1 VKVVVAAIGTNHYFH
16 MASQLEKR
24 GVLETIFTGYPR
36 FKLRNVHVSD
46 SRIRTYPWIQTLYMA
61 NGRYRLGGER
71 LARFLCHLANRTLD
85 RFVAGKMSGCDV
97 LVGQSNCSL
106 WSGRQ
111 IQASGGIYVVDR
123 PCAHIQVQDRL
134 LREEYARHGLP
145 YSGIDPRIIK
155 REQLEY
161 STADAILVASTFA
174 YQSFVDMGF
183 EAKKLMKIPYG
194 VDTRQFSPTGEAR
207 FGEFT
212 VLFVGNAS
220 IQKGVPN
227 LLAAASKLKSV
238 RFVFAGSISQ
248 EVAGQIQVAK
258 ERAKVE
264 VLGHR
269 PQSEIRS
276 LMSRSHVLVLP
287 SIQEGFGM
295 VIAESLACGL
305 PVIASSNSGGP
316 DLFEDGQCGYLVP
329 PSDSERLAESIQ
341 CLVDRPQVWSQMA
354 QNALEQTKKLGDW
367 DRYGDLLLSELKS
380 LIERKGGGQP

>member
-1 VKVVVAAIGTNHYFH
+1 
-16 MASQLEKR
+16 
-24 GVLETIFTGYPR
+24 
-36 FKLRNVHVSD
+36 
-46 SRIRTYPWIQTLYMA
+46 
-61 NGRYRLGGER
+61 
-71 LARFLCHLANRTLD
+71 
-85 RFVAGKMSGCDV
+85 
-97 LVGQSNCSL
+97 
-106 WSGRQ
+106 
-111 IQASGGIYVVDR
+111 
-123 PCAHIQVQDRL
+123 
-134 LREEYARHGLP
+134 
-145 YSGIDPRIIK
+145 
-155 REQLEY
+155 
-161 STADAILVASTFA
+161 
-174 YQSFVDMGF
+174 
-183 EAKKLMKIPYG
+183 
-194 VDTRQFSPTGEAR
+194 
-207 FGEFT
+207 